1 MLCVSSYSKV
11 GAMEQRHT
19 AGSMVNFK
27 SEGCEGQEPLDR
39 GVLVNSSNTSIAPIT
54 CPITYKYRVL
64 IPVIYTGSTG
74 TPGDFVV
81 ASGSSLV
88 LPGAAAD
95 TRGQHSTLHYTG
107 GSTVR
112 YAMQGQQRGAQER
125 RREGGTRERGTGR
138 RKSLGLLVG
147 RQQELG

>member
-1 MLCVSSYSKV
+1 V
-11 GAMEQRHT
+11 GCTGIVPIIYPTM
-19 AGSMVNFK
+19 FK
-27 SEGCEGQEPLDR
+27 YQ
-39 GVLVNSSNTSIAPIT
+39 V
-54 CPITYKYRVL
+54 
-64 IPVIYTGSTG
+64 PVIYATGA
-74 TPGDFVV
+74 PGDFV

-88 LPGAAAD
+88 LPRAAAD
-95 TRGQHSTLHYTG
+95 TRGQYSTLHYTG

-138 RKSLGLLVG
+138 RKSFGLLVV

>member
-1 MLCVSSYSKV
+1 MRVSSYSKV
-11 GAMEQRHT
+11 GAKEQRY
-19 AGSMVNFK
+19 MVN
-27 SEGCEGQEPLDR
+27 SGVR
-39 GVLVNSSNTSIAPIT
+39 GTKEENLRSRCIGKTTLIRVEYLFIYPIT
-54 CPITYKYRVL
+54 RKYRV
-64 IPVIYTGSTG
+64 PVIYTTG

-81 ASGSSLV
+81 ASGSLLV
-88 LPGAAAD
+88 LPLAAAD
-95 TRGQHSTLHYTG
+95 TRWQYSTLHYTG

-138 RKSLGLLVG
+138 RKSLELLVV